1 MKQRKKN
8 VSGRRKQRI
17 LSGILAV
24 LIVVALAVGLM
35 PNDQVYAAEKTSDG
49 NTTGSYTQN
58 LGDNSSTRYAG
69 RVWTDKTVYT
79 EDATF
84 SGDGG
89 NVTIQ
94 NDSDFLVAYSA
105 LATTQN
111 ITGKS
116 SVPVD
121 VVFVIDNSNSMDTD
135 LTRQQTRLQAT
146 VAAVNTSIAKVM
158 ESHPDSRVAVVVYGS
173 SAHTLL
179 PLGHYDPM
187 PSGNYIAVDG
197 NFTGGNSSYTE
208 FSASESH
215 TLYMQGANRGTNI
228 HMGVD
233 TGLDILKSASDI
245 GEGAT
250 KHVPALILLSD
261 GAATYSGGNN
271 SNWWDPSGSAGTGSD
286 TNNAHALK
294 VAMNAQYNKQQVN
307 QHYGIEDSESSTACK
322 IYTIGMG
329 IEQLNAG
336 RDRSDYYRAQMAL
349 DPGTHLTDNNDVA
362 NAIEDAWDWYIN
374 GKRVETGPWWDPT
387 YETTYTPELNGYT
400 FEHPRTGD
408 ISTIAYND
416 GYYSAENAEDVTNVF
431 DDITSEIVSASAQA
445 PTQITGDPLKSG
457 YLTYTD
463 PIGEYMEVKDIKSII
478 YGGQEF
484 TQKSSSTSGNTTTYT
499 FSGDKIESPVYG
511 ELNVSLIEISVT
523 KDDDG
528 NETLTVKIPAAAIPL
543 RVNTVDIDEN
553 GAITNTNNNA
563 YPARIL
569 YTVGAREGV
578 DLETL
583 EGVSDDY
590 ISANMTEDG
599 QYVNFYSNKYS
610 GKTKDSKTVG
620 DATVTLTPAETNP
633 FFYVQENTP
642 LYTAK
647 NTNSPATSV
656 QNDDTLY
663 YFQITYY
670 EGNQEVTT
678 WVSRPGST
686 FYVNGSSANTLITV
700 DGQMNIKQGAPR
712 LGYLTDFAQ
721 SKSENNTNTAEQVFH
736 PVYDGNGQFT
746 VYLGNNGV
754 LQANAPKSLTV
765 EKDVAAG
772 EGLTA
777 PDADFTFEVTV
788 ATKADTTGEAI
799 LTDADGQT
807 TDQELTFDADG
818 KTTFTLKDGQ
828 SMEIL
833 NIGEGVDYTVKEI
846 NLPAGFTSD
855 QADNTKTGTVSG
867 TDEDNVVTFT
877 NTYNVTEVTT
887 EDLGITLGGTKSIT
901 GRDFQADDEFVFT
914 IAPAQA
920 TPNAP
925 LPTEDID
932 QDGSATTATV
942 NPTSGDEVS
951 FEFGDVTFT
960 KPGEYRYVIRETT
973 GTLPGVDYD
982 GALYRVN
989 IIVEDNGDGT
999 MSLASVDGGLTGTGN
1014 VNYPTNPFIQIWDG
1028 EQAGAVVSDVA
1039 FENNY
1044 SATDAKATIQGMK
1057 VLNATN
1063 SDRIL
1068 ADDDFTFT
1076 VEALGYNTDGGDQ
1089 FSQVPA
1095 GDPEQPMPAET
1106 EVKNVANGNVIFG
1119 EMTFTQDMIGN
1130 TYGYKITEKLPQGVD
1145 ENNPTLNGVTYDTS
1159 EKIVKVTVTRS
1170 DEGGEEHVVA
1180 TVTPNDGT
1188 AEAAKNFTFTNKY
1201 EPSSITIGED
1211 TDNAITVQKTF
1222 TGRTWNDSDE
1232 FKYTLTAL
1240 DGAPAPDQTTLSI
1253 GKPASGTSNTA
1264 TFGDIIF
1271 EKEGTYKYE
1280 ITETKGNLGGVDYDE
1295 HTATVTVTVT
1305 ENEAEGTL
1313 SAEVSYDNS
1322 KAENDSDKAVQDA
1335 AAFTNTYKAVFDAD
1349 TTVNLNGTKELTG
1362 KDLTDSA
1369 FYFIVD
1375 PQETASGGHAPTGES
1390 LAWNP
1395 NKADGSI
1402 QLLKNVT
1409 YTEAGEYV
1417 YIIREQ
1423 IPSNKALGM
1432 TYDESEY
1439 RVTVTVTDD
1448 QQGNLT
1454 ASEPKIE
1461 KKAAGAADYVEAD
1474 AVKFENSYEP
1484 LSITIAPL
1492 QITKVLDGDRNTPL
1506 QDGEFSFEMSVVSA
1520 DPEDGITLPQ
1530 QTVVENKADGTVPFG
1545 DITFTKVGTYKVQV
1559 KEVVPNDADKVPG
1572 VTYDTHVRTTTF
1584 TVTDNDGQL
1593 AVQRSGYDGSRT
1605 FTNKYTTTGTVTG
1618 ATDLEVT
1625 KNFEGRANDQWL
1637 DTDEFT
1643 FTLTAGDEDTTN
1655 AIEAGKVELPDNAG
1669 ELKIAADTADHKAAF
1684 GNIIFNAPGEY
1695 TFKITETKGSIP
1707 GVDYDGHEATFTV
1720 TATDKGDGTL
1730 DISTDINKEAL
1741 TFTNTYNPD
1750 GASLADDT
1758 ALQVTKKVA
1767 GAATEEDFNFNLK
1780 LTSGNAANVL
1790 VGGADGTA
1798 ITDAG
1803 IQVST
1808 GEGGFTD
1815 GQEKTVSFGALT
1827 FTAAG
1832 DYTFTV
1838 SEVEADGN
1846 VPDGWTYDDS
1856 DKTITVHV
1864 TDEGFDGQLDIAA
1877 DGGVEG
1883 NNPTFYN
1890 TYYKPEDAKSAED
1903 AEGNDISGDMLGVG
1917 DELTYTIDW
1926 VNNATDENGVPV
1938 KATIV
1943 VTDTIPAGTEL
1954 VEDSISN
1961 GGELAGGTITWTFED
1976 QEPAASGTVSF
1987 KVRVTEEAA
1996 GTTIKNDA
2004 EIQIGDNDPKTS
2016 TVVNPVPGKQETTD
2030 PDKIGEGTVLTYE
2043 ITFTNTDGDN
2053 ASANVV
2059 DTLTK
2064 GQGYNANS
2072 ATVKIGDG
2080 AATAVEPAVT
2090 GDAVSG
2096 QTLTWD
2102 LTGLADNAQVTI
2114 TFDVTITRDAGAE
2127 VDNTATVNGHK
2138 TNTTTT
2144 PYPSDDKKDVTFADE
2159 PEISIDGKL
2168 VGVGDE
2174 LTYVI
2179 DWAADKDGEVTVT
2192 DKIPAG
2198 TKLAEGEDAISDDGV
2213 EKDGTITWNLGKK
2226 SEGDKGTVTFMV
2238 VVTDDAVNH
2247 DPITNQA
2254 TIQIGE
2260 NDPKTTNE
2268 VTTDFPKKEVAAEE
2282 GDEDGLQVGDA
2293 LTYTIEYRNDKDTA
2307 ATVTVTDVLPDGLT
2321 YVDGSAS
2328 VPEGAAFKA
2337 EGQTLTWT
2345 IENAAAGAA
2354 GTVTFQAV
2362 VNENAT
2368 VVKDPVTN
2376 KATITVGDDE
2386 YTTNTTGG
2394 DDDVY
2399 TGDLTITKEIAL
2411 TEGQGT
2417 EIDADKEFTFTVTL
2431 KGTNHEPLTGT
2442 YKYTVGEG
2450 EAKDLAFGEN
2460 GQATLKL
2467 KHGESAVI
2475 ADLPEGASYSVAEAD
2490 YTADGYT
2497 TKTPDNAKG
2506 TITKDGVTVD
2516 FINTYK
2522 PGGVIIGGEDTEA
2535 GIQVQKTFTGRE
2547 WKAED
2552 SFEFTIKNTE
2562 KPESVENAPMPAE
2575 TKVTINGEGA
2585 ADGVNT
2591 AAFGEMS
2598 FDTIGKYVYEI
2609 TEANGGET
2617 IKGITYDGHTAVVTV
2632 NVTDAGNGKLTA
2644 EVTYDNSEAAEADQ
2658 KVENAAAFT
2667 NTYDAASTGDKVPAG
2682 FTLTKEFT
2690 GHEWTEDYAFEFIMS
2705 PKSGKLADGTEVAV
2719 ADIPMPKADENV
2731 GVTVEN
2737 GNAHK
2742 TVSGP
2747 QEGTTANFDF
2757 GNITYDKAGTYVYE
2771 VKEAKAGTTEK
2782 GVTYSGNTATIT
2794 VTVTDKDAS
2803 GASTGQ
2809 LVATAT
2815 VEGGTFKNTY
2825 EANANYNAAAKSGL
2839 DITKKLNN
2847 RNMTAGQFTFTIEAT
2862 GDNAADAAKKLNIA
2876 DGTTVEVKNAAGDAG
2891 DAVSVVGNPF
2901 ETMIFDETDD
2911 GVTYTYTIKEEG
2923 KSGEGEYAG
2932 YKLDDTTYTVNITA
2946 TDKGDGTMTVTT
2958 DVNGTK
2964 YTDERAT
2971 AAFVNTYDAGEVT
2984 VGAEGDAQI
2993 VANKTLKNDDIANYD
3008 GAFKFQVTS
3017 GDVVVAEGTNDK
3029 NGNITFDNITYTT
3042 ENLAAAATADG
3053 STEVGKANLDT
3064 TGEADVYT
3072 FTYSV
3077 SEVTDSLPGGVS
3089 YNSGKTNVTVT
3100 VTDDR
3105 HGKLDVE
3112 VGYKDG
3118 ATSVEFV
3125 NTYGEGTDGTAELNL
3140 KGNKKIVPDEGLTD
3154 APDPI
3159 DGTYTFEITG
3169 NAASDGTP
3177 APMPQAVTTTNQKG
3191 AVEFGPIIFT
3201 MENVF
3206 GTTQTTQDVTV
3217 EEEQT
3222 VEETTVEGETTPAEG
3237 EAEAV
3242 AGEEAAVTEGET
3254 VTAGVTNANEG
3265 IELQTA
3271 GRTKTFIY
3279 IIKETA
3285 GSMPGVTNDTSE
3297 KTVIV
3302 TVTDEGDGKISVV
3315 ATPDQGADEG
3325 NDFTFTN
3332 VYNVEHETS
3341 SPTGDGGFTI
3351 TKTLTGRDLKA
3362 GEFEFRL
3369 EATDS
3374 DWWTAPT
3381 NPAAADGEAAQIT
3394 FGDIQFT
3401 KPGDY
3406 TYTLKEVKGNAAGV
3420 DYDDT
3425 AYTVIAYVTDKD
3437 ADGNYTGKL
3446 TVTWEILGATD
3457 KTVAFKNTYTADPTS
3472 VSLGAGK
3479 LIKGRDLKAGEFS
3492 FLLTDADGKEIDT
3505 AKNEENGAVTFKTIT
3520 FDKAGTYSYEIKE
3533 VLPKDDDSKT
3543 DGIQSGN
3550 VTYDENI
3557 YHVTVDVKD
3566 NTEKGCLE
3574 ATVTYED
3581 SDGTPV
3587 FVNTYTE
3594 PKKETPAGGD
3604 GGGTI
3609 LGVKTGDVAEILPLL
3624 IVMAAAIVV
3633 IIAMSVILIRRRRR

>member
-79 EDATF
+79 ENATF
-84 SGDGG
+84 SGDTTGG
-89 NVTIQ
+89 SITVN

-121 VVFVIDNSNSMDTD
+121 VVFVIDNSNSMDNSVGGGSN
-135 LTRQQTRLQAT
+135 QTRLAAT
-146 VAAVNTSIAKVM
+146 VDAVNTSIATIM
-158 ESHPDSRVAVVVYGS
+158 ESHPDSRVAVVLYGS
-173 SAHTLL
+173 NARTLM
-179 PLGHYDPM
+179 PLGHY
-187 PSGNYIAVDG
+187 
-197 NFTGGNSSYTE
+197 
-208 FSASESH
+208 SASTSGQHRGDYIWYSSDSDWYGNTDTTFGSVANNSNLEMES
-215 TLYMQGANRGTNI
+215 GVRGTNI
-228 HMGVD
+228 HSGVD
-233 TGLDILKSASDI
+233 TGMDILKSAPNI
-245 GEGAT
+245 GEGAS

-261 GAATYSGGNN
+261 GAATYAGSG
-271 SNWWDPSGSAGTGSD
+271 NWWDPSGSQGIGSEPSV
-286 TNNAHALK
+286 TFSMET
-294 VAMNAQYNKQQVN
+294 AMHAQYQKQLVN
-307 QHYGIEDSESSTACK
+307 NHYGVDADADTSCK

-329 IEQLNAG
+329 IEQLSGSERNIA
-336 RDRSDYYRAQMAL
+336 RLAL
-349 DPGTHLTDNNDVA
+349 NPGTYITENNNEA
-362 NAIEDAWDWYIN
+362 NAMETAWNSYLRGQNPTMRYPADTDYWGDIEYSN
-374 GKRVETGPWWDPT
+374 
-387 YETTYTPELNGYT
+387 YT
-400 FEHPRTGD
+400 FRHPSSGD

-445 PTQITGDPLKSG
+445 PTQIEGGNPLNSG

-484 TQKSSSTSGNTTTYT
+484 KQKSSSTSGNTTTYT

-511 ELNVSLIEISVT
+511 ELDVSLIEISVT
-523 KDDDG
+523 KDDNG

-553 GAITNTNNNA
+553 GGITNTNNDA

-578 DLETL
+578 NMDTL

-610 GKTKDSKTVG
+610 GNKQDDKTVG

-642 LYTAK
+642 LYTAD
-647 NTNSPATSV
+647 NTNSPAARV
-656 QNDDTLY
+656 QNDNTPY

-670 EGNQEVTT
+670 EGNEEVTK

-686 FYVNGSSANTLITV
+686 FYVNGSSENTLINV
-700 DGQMNIKQGAPR
+700 DGQANIKQGAPR

-721 SKSENNTNTAEQVFH
+721 SKSENTTNTAEQVFH

-754 LQANAPKSLTV
+754 LKADAPKSLTV

-777 PDADFTFEVTV
+777 PDAEFKFEVTV
-788 ATKADTTGEAI
+788 ASKADTTGDAI

-807 TDQELTFDADG
+807 TDKELTFDADG

-833 NIGEGVDYTVKEI
+833 NIGEGVNYTVKEI

-855 QADNTKTGTVSG
+855 QADNTKTGTVSA
-867 TDEDNVVTFT
+867 TDADNVVTFT

-914 IAPAQA
+914 IAPARA
-920 TPNAP
+920 TPDAP
-925 LPTEDID
+925 LPTEDTD

-942 NPTSGDEVS
+942 NPTSGNKVS
-951 FEFGDVTFT
+951 FEFGDVTFD
-960 KPGEYRYVIRETT
+960 KPGEYRYVITENT

-989 IIVEDNGDGT
+989 IIVKDNGDGT
-999 MSLASVDGGLTGTGN
+999 LSLASVDGGLTGAGN
-1014 VNYPTNPFIQIWDG
+1014 VNYPTNPFIQVWDG
-1028 EQAGAVVSDVA
+1028 DQAGVVVGAVA
-1039 FENNY
+1039 FENHY
-1044 SATDAKATIQGMK
+1044 SATSAEATIQGMK
-1057 VLNATN
+1057 VLNSIN

-1068 ADDDFTFT
+1068 ADNDFTFT
-1076 VEALGYNTDGGDQ
+1076 IEALGYNTDGGDQ
-1089 FSQVPA
+1089 FNQVPA
-1095 GDPEQPMPAET
+1095 GDPEQPMPATT
-1106 EVKNVANGNVIFG
+1106 EVNNVANGNVIFG

-1130 TYGYKITEKLPQGVD
+1130 TYGYKITENLPQSVD

-1222 TGRTWNDSDE
+1222 TGRTWNDSDTFE
-1232 FKYTLTAL
+1232 YTLKAL
-1240 DGAPAPDQTTLSI
+1240 DGAPAPAQTTLNI

-1264 TFGDIIF
+1264 TFGDITF
-1271 EKEGTYKYE
+1271 VKEGTYKYE

-1305 ENEAEGTL
+1305 EDTATGTL
-1313 SAEVSYDNS
+1313 SAKVEYDNS
-1322 KAENDSDKAVQDA
+1322 AAENDSDKAVQDA

-1362 KDLTDSA
+1362 KELTDSA

-1375 PQETASGGHAPTGES
+1375 PQETASGGYAPTGES
-1390 LAWNP
+1390 VAWNP

-1461 KKAAGAADYVEAD
+1461 KKEAGAADYTEATAVEFA
-1474 AVKFENSYEP
+1474 NSYEP
-1484 LSITIAPL
+1484 LSGTYAPRE
-1492 QITKVLDGDRNTPL
+1492 ITKILDGDRNTPL
-1506 QDGEFSFEMSVVSA
+1506 QEGEFSFEMSVVSA
-1520 DPEDGITLPQ
+1520 NPEDGITLPQ
-1530 QTVVENKADGTVPFG
+1530 ETTVANDANGKVKFG
-1545 DITFTKVGTYKVQV
+1545 DITFTKVGKYVVQV
-1559 KEVVPNDADKVPG
+1559 KEIVPADEADKVDG
-1572 VTYDTHVRTTTF
+1572 VTYSTNVIKTTF
-1584 TVTDNDGQL
+1584 DVRDEDGQL
-1593 AVQRSGYDGSRT
+1593 KAYVTGTDGS
-1605 FTNKYTTTGTVTG
+1605 
-1618 ATDLEVT
+1618 
-1625 KNFEGRANDQWL
+1625 
-1637 DTDEFT
+1637 
-1643 FTLTAGDEDTTN
+1643 
-1655 AIEAGKVELPDNAG
+1655 
-1669 ELKIAADTADHKAAF
+1669 
-1684 GNIIFNAPGEY
+1684 
-1695 TFKITETKGSIP
+1695 
-1707 GVDYDGHEATFTV
+1707 
-1720 TATDKGDGTL
+1720 
-1730 DISTDINKEAL
+1730 L
-1741 TFTNTYNPD
+1741 TFTNTYTPD
-1750 GASLADDT
+1750 EVTTTDEIL
-1758 ALQVTKKVA
+1758 VTKEVTGAPATEGFTFSLNLAEGQDGSSVFEGTGDNKTAFDGVEVTTSENIAA
-1767 GAATEEDFNFNLK
+1767 GATETKAF
-1780 LTSGNAANVL
+1780 
-1790 VGGADGTA
+1790 
-1798 ITDAG
+1798 
-1803 IQVST
+1803 
-1808 GEGGFTD
+1808 EG
-1815 GQEKTVSFGALT
+1815 VT
-1827 FTAAG
+1827 FTKAG
-1832 DYTFTV
+1832 DYKFVIDETTTT
-1838 SEVEADGN
+1838 DKQ
-1846 VPDGWTYDDS
+1846 GWTYDD
-1856 DKTITVHV
+1856 KTVEITVHV
-1864 TDEGFDGQLDIAA
+1864 EDQDSKLVIT
-1877 DGGVEG
+1877 GVDN
-1883 NNPTFYN
+1883 NNPTFTNKYVPN
-1890 TYYKPEDAKSAED
+1890 GVTVGDDETGLQATKKVTGAPATEEFEFALTLTSNNAANVEGLGENNSIVKSTTGLTGKEDETKTID
-1903 AEGNDISGDMLGVG
+1903 FGDLTFTAEGI
-1917 DELTYTIDW
+1917 Y
-1926 VNNATDENGVPV
+1926 
-1938 KATIV
+1938 
-1943 VTDTIPAGTEL
+1943 
-1954 VEDSISN
+1954 
-1961 GGELAGGTITWTFED
+1961 TFE
-1976 QEPAASGTVSF
+1976 
-1987 KVRVTEEAA
+1987 VTE
-1996 GTTIKNDA
+1996 
-2004 EIQIGDNDPKTS
+2004 
-2016 TVVNPVPGKQETTD
+2016 
-2030 PDKIGEGTVLTYE
+2030 
-2043 ITFTNTDGDN
+2043 
-2053 ASANVV
+2053 
-2059 DTLTK
+2059 
-2064 GQGYNANS
+2064 
-2072 ATVKIGDG
+2072 
-2080 AATAVEPAVT
+2080 
-2090 GDAVSG
+2090 
-2096 QTLTWD
+2096 
-2102 LTGLADNAQVTI
+2102 
-2114 TFDVTITRDAGAE
+2114 
-2127 VDNTATVNGHK
+2127 
-2138 TNTTTT
+2138 NTTTNA
-2144 PYPSDDKKDVTFADE
+2144 K
-2159 PEISIDGKL
+2159 GW
-2168 VGVGDE
+2168 
-2174 LTYVI
+2174 TYGSGSGAVI
-2179 DWAADKDGEVTVT
+2179 
-2192 DKIPAG
+2192 
-2198 TKLAEGEDAISDDGV
+2198 
-2213 EKDGTITWNLGKK
+2213 
-2226 SEGDKGTVTFMV
+2226 
-2238 VVTDDAVNH
+2238 
-2247 DPITNQA
+2247 
-2254 TIQIGE
+2254 
-2260 NDPKTTNE
+2260 
-2268 VTTDFPKKEVAAEE
+2268 
-2282 GDEDGLQVGDA
+2282 
-2293 LTYTIEYRNDKDTA
+2293 
-2307 ATVTVTDVLPDGLT
+2307 TVTVTDEDYDGQLDAT
-2321 YVDGSAS
+2321 TMVEVEGEQVDTNNPTIVNSYEPGS
-2328 VPEGAAFKA
+2328 V
-2337 EGQTLTWT
+2337 
-2345 IENAAAGAA
+2345 
-2354 GTVTFQAV
+2354 
-2362 VNENAT
+2362 
-2368 VVKDPVTN
+2368 
-2376 KATITVGDDE
+2376 
-2386 YTTNTTGG
+2386 
-2394 DDDVY
+2394 
-2399 TGDLTITKEIAL
+2399 
-2411 TEGQGT
+2411 
-2417 EIDADKEFTFTVTL
+2417 
-2431 KGTNHEPLTGT
+2431 
-2442 YKYTVGEG
+2442 TVGEG
-2450 EAKDLAFGEN
+2450 EASGPIQVTKNIEGTAPAAEDFNFTLTFTPAADGNTGKAENIQGLTNNALPTSVSKESLADDNTETVSFG
-2460 GQATLKL
+2460 KL
-2467 KHGESAVI
+2467 TFTE
-2475 ADLPEGASYSVAEAD
+2475 EGDYYFTVAETNQAAENSGWTYDNSGKTVIVHVTDAD
-2490 YTADGYT
+2490 HDGYLE
-2497 TKTPDNAKG
+2497 A
-2506 TITKDGVTVD
+2506 TVD
-2516 FINTYK
+2516 DDAAVVTNKYK
-2522 PGGVIIGGEDTEA
+2522 ADSITIGEGTQA
-2535 GIQVQKTFTGRE
+2535 GIQVQKTLAGRD
-2547 WKAED
+2547 WQDKD
-2552 SFEFTIKNTE
+2552 SFEFILE
-2562 KPESVENAPMPAE
+2562 AVDNAPMPADDGN
-2575 TKVTINGEGA
+2575 KVTITNESENKNAAFGSITYDTAGEYKYTIKETTGSINGVTYDTHTANVTVTITDEDYDGALELKPIVYDNNTEGA
-2585 ADGVNT
+2585 AD
-2591 AAFGEMS
+2591 ADKA
-2598 FDTIGKYVYEI
+2598 
-2609 TEANGGET
+2609 
-2617 IKGITYDGHTAVVTV
+2617 
-2632 NVTDAGNGKLTA
+2632 LT
-2644 EVTYDNSEAAEADQ
+2644 NI
-2658 KVENAAAFT
+2658 AAFT

-2705 PKSGKLADGTEVAV
+2705 PVSGTLADGTEVAV
-2719 ADIPMPKADENV
+2719 AEIPMPKADDNA
-2731 GVTVEN
+2731 GVTVGED

-2747 QEGTTANFDF
+2747 QEETTANFDF
-2757 GNITYDKAGTYVYE
+2757 GTITYDKAGTYVYE

-2782 GVTYSGNTATIT
+2782 GVTYSDNTATIT
-2794 VTVTDKDAS
+2794 VTVTDKDTT
-2803 GASTGQ
+2803 GVSTGQ
-2809 LVATAT
+2809 LAATAT
-2815 VEGGTFKNTY
+2815 VVGGTFKNTY
-2825 EANANYNAAAKSGL
+2825 EANADYNAQGAGGL
-2839 DITKKLNN
+2839 DITKQLNN
-2847 RNMTAGQFTFTIEAT
+2847 RNMTADQFTFTIEAT
-2862 GDNAADAAKKLNIA
+2862 GDNAADAAKKLGIT
-2876 DGTTVEVKNAAGDAG
+2876 DGMTTTVKNAAGNAG
-2891 DAVSVVGNPF
+2891 EAKSVVANPF
-2901 ETMIFDETDD
+2901 ENMTFDETDD

-2932 YKLDDTTYTVNITA
+2932 YTLDDTTYTVSITA

-2958 DVNGTK
+2958 DVNGTE
-2964 YTDERAT
+2964 YTDTRAT
-2971 AAFVNTYDAGEVT
+2971 AAFVNTYDAGDVT
-2984 VGAEGDAQI
+2984 VGAQGDAQI
-2993 VANKTLKNDDIANYD
+2993 VAHKTLKNDDIANYD

-3017 GDVVVAEGTNDK
+3017 GNVVVAEGTNDR
-3029 NGNITFDNITYTT
+3029 NGNITFRNITYTT
-3042 ENLAAAATADG
+3042 ANLAAAATVDG
-3053 STEVGKANLDT
+3053 SREVGKATLDT
-3064 TGEADVYT
+3064 TGDKDVYT

-3077 SEVTDSLPGGVS
+3077 SEVTGNLPGGVT
-3089 YNSGKTNVTVT
+3089 YNSGNTNVTVT

-3105 HGKLDVE
+3105 HGKLDVK
-3112 VGYKDG
+3112 VDYTDG
-3118 ATSVEFV
+3118 ASSVEFV
-3125 NTYGEGTDGTAELNL
+3125 NTYGEGTGGTAELNL
-3140 KGNKKIVPDEGLTD
+3140 KGNKKIVPDEGLTE
-3154 APDPI
+3154 API
-3159 DGTYTFEITG
+3159 LTDGTYTFEITG
-3169 NAASDGTP
+3169 NPASDGTP
-3177 APMPQAVTTTNQKG
+3177 APMPQAATTTNQNG
-3191 AVEFGPIIFT
+3191 AVAFGPITFT

-3222 VEETTVEGETTPAEG
+3222 TEDTTVEGETTPAEG

-3254 VTAGVTNANEG
+3254 VTAGVTNADEG

-3271 GRTKTFIY
+3271 GREKTFTY
-3279 IIKETA
+3279 TIKEIA

-3297 KTVIV
+3297 KTITVK
-3302 TVTDEGDGKISVV
+3302 VTDEGNGKISVV
-3315 ATPDQGADEG
+3315 ATPDKDAEEG

-3332 VYNVEHETS
+3332 VYKVVPETS

-3351 TKTLTGRDLKA
+3351 TKTLTGRDMKA

-3394 FGDIQFT
+3394 FGDIQFN

-3406 TYTLKEVKGNAAGV
+3406 TYTLKEKKGNVAGV

-3425 AYTVIAYVTDKD
+3425 AYTVIAHVTDKD

-3446 TVTWEILGATD
+3446 TVTWEILGAKD

-3543 DGIQSGN
+3543 DGIQNSN

-3581 SDGTPV
+3581 SDGAPV

-3594 PKKETPAGGD
+3594 PKKETPAGND